1 MGADPPDTP
10 YSLDPGVRARRD
22 FLALC
27 AIAWQTVSAN
37 GDAYLVE
44 VGEVRVAMEQT
55 LFYVTLRLYDSSSE
69 MVTVELC
76 APPMMLMREGRPQ
89 DSAAVVLD
97 ALAGWLNRPAHDRP
111 AILVVGQEETI

>member
-1 MGADPPDTP
+1 MKA
-10 YSLDPGVRARRD
+10 SARPGSWCPGE

-44 VGEVRVAMEQT
+44 VGEVHAAMEQT

-76 APPMMLMREGRPQ
+76 APPI
-89 DSAAVVLD
+89 
-97 ALAGWLNRPAHDRP
+97 H
-111 AILVVGQEETI
+111 EETI

>member
-1 MGADPPDTP
+1 MADATP
-10 YSLDPGVRARRD
+10 GPSDSLDPATRARRE

-27 AIAWQTVSAN
+27 AIAWQTVNAN

-76 APPMMLMREGRPQ
+76 APPTMLMRQGRPQ

-111 AILVVGQEETI
+111 AILVVGHEETI